1 MLKRVTDIN
10 KQKVKKLTIKT
21 KEVKQLLDDRKK
33 KVLQAIVEEYINTAE
48 PVSSNALTTNHGLDC
63 SSATIRNEMADL
75 EKAGY
80 LDKTHTSSGRV
91 PSEKGYRYYVDE
103 LLKDDDI
110 SLEEIKYISDKLE
123 TKVNEIEDLTKITAN
138 TISEVTHY
146 TTVSIGPKANSQII
160 EEIKFVL
167 LGSRMMMAVI
177 LTDSGLVKETI
188 IKFDEDVT
196 EKQVETINYM
206 FNKKLKGQPIETID
220 RPLEE
225 YLYDEMTYSI
235 NVIKPI
241 IEQIKRVLEEE
252 HIYLEGANKSFDLP
266 EFNSLEVAK
275 NFVNVLDTKELVTD
289 MLDSGFADDIHVYI
303 GEENQKEELKD
314 FSVVTFKHK
323 VNGKDLGTI
332 GIIGPKRMDYSKVIS
347 VMKYINKKL
356 KEIE

>member
-1 MLKRVTDIN
+1 M
-10 KQKVKKLTIKT
+10 
-21 KEVKQLLDDRKK
+21 LDDRKK

-48 PVSSNALTTNHGLDC
+48 PVSSNALTNNYGLNY

-75 EKAGY
+75 EKSGY
-80 LDKTHTSSGRV
+80 LDKTHTSSGRI
-91 PSEKGYRYYVDE
+91 PSAKGYRYYVDE
-103 LLKDDDI
+103 LINDKDI
-110 SLEEIKYISDKLE
+110 SLD
-123 TKVNEIEDLTKITAN
+123 EIEDLTKITAN

-146 TTVSIGPKANSQII
+146 TTVSIGPKATSQLI

-177 LTDSGLVKETI
+177 LTDTGLVKETI
-188 IKFDEDVT
+188 IKFDEDINA
-196 EKQVETINYM
+196 KQVETINYM
-206 FNKKLKGQPIETID
+206 FNNKLKGQPIETID

-225 YLYDEMTYSI
+225 YLFDEMTYSV

-241 IEQIKRVLEEE
+241 IEQIKKVLEEDNK
-252 HIYLEGANKSFDLP
+252 IYLEGANKAFDLP

-275 NFVNVLDTKELVTD
+275 NFINVLDTKELVSD
-289 MLDSGFADDIHVYI
+289 MLNTGFAEDIKVYI
-303 GEENQKEELKD
+303 GEENEKEQLKD

-347 VMKYINKKL
+347 VMKYINQKL
-356 KEIE
+356 NGKN

>member
-1 MLKRVTDIN
+1 M
-10 KQKVKKLTIKT
+10 
-21 KEVKQLLDDRKK
+21 LDDRKK

-48 PVSSNALTTNHGLDC
+48 PGSSNALTTNHGLDC

-103 LLKDDDI
+103 LQKDDDI

-123 TKVNEIEDLTKITAN
+123 TKVNEIEDLTKIAAN

-146 TTVSIGPKANSQII
+146 TTVSIGPKADSQII

-206 FNKKLKGQPIETID
+206 FNKKLKGQPIETING
-220 RPLEE
+220 PLED
-225 YLYDEMTYSI
+225 YLYDEMTYTV

-241 IEQIKRVLEEE
+241 IEQIKKVLEQEN
-252 HIYLEGANKSFDLP
+252 IYLEGANKSFDLP

-275 NFVNVLDTKELVTD
+275 NFVNILDTKELVTD
-289 MLDSGFADDIHVYI
+289 MLDSGIADDIHVYI